1 MKRKSFKEK
10 RVMKKHEEEHFLK
23 KVGLLSRANA
33 LYNKERFSEAF
44 EVIVKAVEIVK
55 HEIE

>member
-1 MKRKSFKEK
+1 
-10 RVMKKHEEEHFLK
+10 MKKHEEEHFLK

-55 HEIE
+55 QEIE